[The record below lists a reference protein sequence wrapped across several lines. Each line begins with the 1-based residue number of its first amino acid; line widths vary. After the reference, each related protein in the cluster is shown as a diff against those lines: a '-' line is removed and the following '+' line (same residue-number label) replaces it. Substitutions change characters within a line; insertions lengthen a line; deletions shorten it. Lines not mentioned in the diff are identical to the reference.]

1 MRAARSAAAP
11 EARRWHLE
19 RAHII
24 SQPWPWPQPSPLVPS
39 GRNLSERADW
49 HDRPQRRPAGW
60 LAGWGRTDGHA
71 PAGHRLA
78 QRLIGRPSS
87 MELPHTRTA

>member
-1 MRAARSAAAP
+1 MHAARSAAAP
-11 EARRWHLE
+11 EARRRHLE

-24 SQPWPWPQPSPLVPS
+24 SQPWPQPSPIVPS

-49 HDRPQRRPAGW
+49 HDRPQRGP
-60 LAGWGRTDGHA
+60 AGWGRTDGHA

-87 MELPHTRTA
+87 MESPHTRTA